1 MLLGLMLTYILLFIL
16 FILATL
22 LPKLNVDKE
31 LTRKLVHIGISNW
44 YFIALAFFTDIYSAI
59 IPPISFIF
67 LNYLSFRY
75 NLVEGIERRDKKD
88 LGTIYYPISI
98 LILVIFAYGLIKK
111 PYIGAIGAIILGY
124 GDGIAS
130 IVGRKLGKIKIYR
143 HKSVEGSLTM
153 FIISFLTTY
162 ILLTYFNPF
171 NTILYSLIIAFI
183 ATLLELF
190 SPRGIDNLTVP
201 IFSSLIY
208 YLLIL

>member
-1 MLLGLMLTYILLFIL
+1 MLFGLVLSYLLLFFL
-16 FILATL
+16 FILATI

-31 LTRKLVHIGISNW
+31 LTRKLIHIGISNW
-44 YFIALAFFTDIYSAI
+44 YFIAMIYLTDVYVAI

-75 NLVEGIERRDKKD
+75 NIVTGIERRDKKD
-88 LGTIYYPISI
+88 LGTIYYPISL
-98 LILVIFAYGLIKK
+98 LILVIFTFGIIKE
-111 PYIGAIGAIILGY
+111 PYIGLIGALILGY

-130 IVGRKLGKIKIYR
+130 IIGRKFGKIKIYR
-143 HKSVEGSLTM
+143 NKSIKGSLTM
-153 FIISFLTTY
+153 LIISFLTTLI
-162 ILLTYFNPF
+162 ILSYFNPV
-171 NTILYSLIIAFI
+171 NTIFYSLIISLI
-183 ATLLELF
+183 ASILELF